1 MKNILFI
8 GAGGFGSECYQY
20 LLDVMA
26 IDKNIGFKGF
36 LSTSNDL
43 YPYGLEHLFL
53 GHYDD
58 YDFKQ
63 DDYVVIAI
71 GNVIARYKIYHLL
84 KARGVKFYNLISPKA
99 FITHLDHIGEA
110 NVIGPFSSLGLNT
123 IIGNANIIGPYALVG
138 HDCQVGNYNF
148 ISSYASFGGGASIG
162 DCNFLAHKATLT
174 PKTII
179 ADNCTISA
187 NSVVSK
193 KLKANTIA
201 LGNPAE
207 IIGENP
213 AIPAIPSF
221 PTRSINDTP
230 HRK

>member
-110 NVIGPFSSLGLNT
+110 NVIGPFSSLAYNARL
-123 IIGNANIIGPYALVG
+123 GNANLINSGCAIG
-138 HDCQVGNYNF
+138 HDSVIGNYNVIGSF
-148 ISSYASFGGGASIG
+148 SGFGGFSSLG
-162 DCNFLAHKATLT
+162 DGNYLGTRITLLPKA
-174 PKTII
+174 KVG
-179 ADNCTISA
+179 NNNKISA
-187 NSVVSK
+187 GSIVFRR
-193 KLKANTIA
+193 LKDNVLAF
-201 LGNPAE
+201 GNPAE
-207 IIGENP
+207 VIGENE
-213 AIPAIPSF
+213 IF
-221 PTRSINDTP
+221 QFN
-230 HRK
+230 